1 MQRKGNLFW
10 CLDTKYGGCNKKC
23 PFNMFIL
30 NCIFRKKRA
39 RAEAKPLI
47 LLFFS
52 VDYLIRMP
60 TRHP

>member
-30 NCIFRKKRA
+30 NCIFCKKRA

-47 LLFFS
+47 LLFFL
-52 VDYLIRMP
+52 LII
-60 TRHP
+60 